1 MLQKAP
7 GTKIKMQHLL
17 GDTIVLMSTGEEWS
31 KQRKAIS
38 GAFFKNKLVK
48 MSEIIKKT
56 VVKYVQELQALK
68 GESSIESA

>member
-1 MLQKAP
+1 
-7 GTKIKMQHLL
+7 MQHLL

>member
-1 MLQKAP
+1 
-7 GTKIKMQHLL
+7 
-17 GDTIVLMSTGEEWS
+17 MSTGEEWS